1 MGNTWKKT
9 IPNENDGLPRTDE
22 EQGLNQIKQG
32 PIDPSTSNQNESEV
46 EEQRLKE
53 LQDQLQIKQKELEL
67 CRAKVR
73 EKSWRQK
80 IEEAEASLRHL
91 NEEIHSANQEVIHI
105 DDIGSATIASQER
118 SSQRPFIRIDPSS
131 SLSTSLQLAQWPLG
145 YKFNTLTTYD
155 G

>member
-1 MGNTWKKT
+1 M

-32 PIDPSTSNQNESEV
+32 PVDPSTSNQNESEV

-73 EKSWRQK
+73 EKS
-80 IEEAEASLRHL
+80 
-91 NEEIHSANQEVIHI
+91 
-105 DDIGSATIASQER
+105 
-118 SSQRPFIRIDPSS
+118 
-131 SLSTSLQLAQWPLG
+131 
-145 YKFNTLTTYD
+145 
-155 G
+155 